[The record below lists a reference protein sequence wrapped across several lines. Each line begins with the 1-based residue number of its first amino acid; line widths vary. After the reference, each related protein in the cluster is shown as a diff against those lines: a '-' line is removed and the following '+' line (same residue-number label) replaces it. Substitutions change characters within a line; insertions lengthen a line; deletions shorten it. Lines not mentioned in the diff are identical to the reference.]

1 MMLSKMVPD
10 LTTQVKAELAHL
22 IVLAD
27 GLSLVLI
34 VLRVVNLRV
43 DPGSL
48 VVWIVNL
55 SRLPLSVH
63 LIVPVLGLG
72 CVRVGDVF
80 RLLPVLGLDILGI
93 VNLGSVNPVIGL
105 AHLRVLDLLGRE
117 EVPVVS
123 ERSLLG

>member
-55 SRLPLSVH
+55 SRLPLSLVLGVIDHGRLPLSVH

-105 AHLRVLDLLGRE
+105 AHLRVL
-117 EVPVVS
+117 
-123 ERSLLG
+123 